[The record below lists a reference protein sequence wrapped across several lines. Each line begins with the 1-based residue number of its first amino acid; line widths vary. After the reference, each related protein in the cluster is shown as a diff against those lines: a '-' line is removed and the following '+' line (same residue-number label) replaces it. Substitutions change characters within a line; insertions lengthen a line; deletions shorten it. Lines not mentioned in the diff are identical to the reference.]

1 MFYEDMKVGGGGRD
15 VTWSAKVGTINEHL
29 TTEKALLSILD
40 YDKQYL
46 KENKGSLCLLFIRL
60 QEDTPGMADGL
71 GW

>member
-15 VTWSAKVGTINEHL
+15 VTWLAKVGTINEHL

-46 KENKGSLCLLFIRL
+46 K
-60 QEDTPGMADGL
+60 
-71 GW
+71 